1 MHHTSVKLCTQLWV
15 ALQFRAIIQLCC
27 VQGTKQ
33 TRNMDHVQ
41 FYLAWYLMLYLNLV
55 NPNLAFFFLS
65 LHLPGSIS
73 PVFLQLCRSYYI
85 NKMQG

>member
-15 ALQFRAIIQLCC
+15 ALQFRAIIQSCC

-55 NPNLAFFFLS
+55 NPNLAFFSFS
-65 LHLPGSIS
+65 ASSGFHLPHVLTTL
-73 PVFLQLCRSYYI
+73 PQLLR
-85 NKMQG
+85 

>member
-1 MHHTSVKLCTQLWV
+1 
-15 ALQFRAIIQLCC
+15 
-27 VQGTKQ
+27 
-33 TRNMDHVQ
+33 MDHVQ